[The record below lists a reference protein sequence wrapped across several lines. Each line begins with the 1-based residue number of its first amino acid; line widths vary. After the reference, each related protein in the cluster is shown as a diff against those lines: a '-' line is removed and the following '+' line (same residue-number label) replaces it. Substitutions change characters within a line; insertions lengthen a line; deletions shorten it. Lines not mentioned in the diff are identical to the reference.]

1 MLNVLTEISAYQ
13 VSPCSKTPALS
24 CRILTYVGTLS
35 ILYKIPR
42 HPPDSVVQAQAATL
56 WRGTHICPSRPS
68 SASTPARPPRR
79 TQVPLGLEAA
89 ALEVWSPDPHGASP
103 LSKTT
108 EPTRLH
114 KHETK
119 SMNDIKAGHE
129 EATTASHCRLH
140 SSSHSQLNQ
149 QHIHYSLH
157 YFYPFNM
164 RASFFTAFVLAA
176 TLVSG
181 APLDTRGNNS
191 PTFGKGGNA
200 QSGHS
205 GNVNGGDV
213 ANQGGLIFNGA
224 FASKFS
230 SIMFFLSHLN
240 LHVFRLWR

>member
-1 MLNVLTEISAYQ
+1 MNNVLNVLTEISAYQ

-108 EPTRLH
+108 EPMRLH

-119 SMNDIKAGHE
+119 SMNDIKAGHG
-129 EATTASHCRLH
+129 EATTALHCRLP

-164 RASFFTAFVLAA
+164 RASFFTTLSPPPSSRVRFSTLEETTPPHSAREAMPNLA
-176 TLVSG
+176 TLV
-181 APLDTRGNNS
+181 
-191 PTFGKGGNA
+191 
-200 QSGHS
+200 
-205 GNVNGGDV
+205 
-213 ANQGGLIFNGA
+213 
-224 FASKFS
+224 
-230 SIMFFLSHLN
+230 M
-240 LHVFRLWR
+240 